1 MLVRMQDEV
10 HRFAITSH
18 IKKRNKSFLKGILD
32 DVNGLGEKRKE
43 LIRKHYPSVD
53 DLKKASLDEFR
64 QLLPKDVAKN
74 LYDKINNLGGDYE

>member
-43 LIRKHYPSVD
+43 LIRKHYPSFD

-74 LYDKINNLGGDYE
+74 LYDKINNLGGEYE